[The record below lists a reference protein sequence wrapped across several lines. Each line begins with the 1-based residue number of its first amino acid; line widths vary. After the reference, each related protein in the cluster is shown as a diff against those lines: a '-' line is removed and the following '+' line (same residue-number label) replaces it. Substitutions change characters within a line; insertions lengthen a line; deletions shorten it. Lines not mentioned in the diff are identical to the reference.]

1 MSRFKNRPVA
11 NNSHEMYQDIHE
23 DRGVKHVKQY
33 ATPEFRK
40 LDDDQLESIRYHKYY
55 WTVGE
60 RYWRLAQRY
69 YNDRNLWWIIA
80 RFNNK
85 PTEGHVS
92 PGDEIRIP
100 KNVVEAR
107 ELLR

>member
-1 MSRFKNRPVA
+1 MSRFSNRTVA
-11 NNSHEMYQDIHE
+11 HNDHEMYQDTHE
-23 DRGVKHVKQY
+23 KRGVKHIKQY
-33 ATPEFRK
+33 ATVEFKR
-40 LDDDQLESIRYHKYY
+40 LTDEQLNSIRYHKYY
-55 WTVGE
+55 WTVGD
-60 RYWRLAQRY
+60 RYWTLAQKY
-69 YNDRNLWWIIA
+69 YNDKSLWWIIA

-100 KNVVEAR
+100 KDIIQAR